1 MEKTME
7 QFNLNWHTYNDHLK
21 EMMQHLMQSN
31 ESTDVTLVCE
41 DRTKFK
47 AHKFVLNAC
56 SPTFQSIINDLP
68 QKDPVIYLR
77 DVFAPEMKSILQFM
91 YLGHATLY
99 QERINQFLN
108 VAKSLEIKGVNVD
121 DDTNDKILEKEHKGI
136 LPKDEH
142 FNETEPIIK
151 QSETEDDIKPIDVE
165 IAKKTNDLHSCNN
178 CNKEFRHKHN
188 LDRHIKSIHEGKRY
202 PCSICDQT
210 FTQKT
215 RLYTHIE
222 GLHDGK
228 KYTCKSCNQNF
239 ARKDNLAVHIKA
251 FHEFS

>member
-1 MEKTME
+1 MINE
-7 QFNLNWHTYNDHLK
+7 QINLNWLTYTDHLQ
-21 EMMQHLMQSN
+21 EMMQNLMLSN
-31 ESTDVTLVCE
+31 ESSDVTLVC
-41 DRTKFK
+41 DDKIKLK
-47 AHKFVLNAC
+47 AHQFVLSTC
-56 SPTFQSIINDLP
+56 SPLFHSIVNGLP
-68 QKDPVIYLR
+68 QKEGSVIYLR
-77 DVFAPEMKSILQFM
+77 GVLSSEMKSILQFM